1 MGTFHDLSLSGVALL
16 VNDDRVRLEDRF
28 LLRTRFIEGAID
40 TDVRVARVV
49 QLPGGRGLL
58 VGASFLQPTAQL
70 GAIIEQVTTPFGRY
84 RHAVD
89 TAGIRE
95 LLGIIPEVATP
106 GDRPVFRPIPEFGA
120 YPGMA

>member
-1 MGTFHDLSLSGVALL
+1 M
-16 VNDDRVRLEDRF
+16 
-28 LLRTRFIEGAID
+28 
-40 TDVRVARVV
+40 
-49 QLPGGRGLL
+49 L